1 MDSNSVG
8 LRYALESTIG
18 VLPGSPVWKPLE
30 PNSYEDFGADFK
42 SVARS
47 PITASR
53 QRRKGALTDVEAMG
67 GFEHDWVQDAMYD
80 LMPTFMFAAWRAKKN
95 FAPSS
100 VTGTNTYNVTG
111 NTGTGAV
118 QAGDLVFAEGFTNA
132 GNNGL
137 KTVTSATG
145 TTIVVSGLTNETP
158 PSTAKLTKV
167 GVQGGTGDITLTVSG
182 GVATF
187 GSTTFDFTTLGMI
200 PGEWFFV
207 GGDSAGTKFATA
219 ANNGWYR
226 AQTISA
232 NAIVCDRVPGSV
244 VTDNG
249 SGKTIRIFIGHV
261 IKNESDPANIVR
273 STVQLER
280 EFDGLDNE
288 YLLGGVANELKL
300 SLKATEKLITN
311 MKFMGLNTEEAA
323 AKSGTRPSLT
333 SEAPFTASNDV
344 SRMRLMEDDADTTL
358 ATYIEEVEITINNN
372 AYRKTAIGTLGAF
385 DVGVGD
391 FTVSG
396 SVKAYFD
403 SHAATNAIRNN
414 TDVSLDFAVVQA
426 NAGWLFD
433 LPLVV
438 LGDGRKDVQKDEAV
452 RLNLSAEAVAHA
464 TLNHTLLVQSFAY
477 LPDLAE

>member
-8 LRYALESTIG
+8 LRYALETTIG
-18 VLPGSPVWKPLE
+18 VLPGSPTWKPLE

-42 SVARS
+42 TVART
-47 PITASR
+47 PITSSR

-80 LMPTFMFAAWRAKKN
+80 LMPSFMFAAWRAKKN
-95 FAPSS
+95 FAPSAVS
-100 VTGTNTYNVTG
+100 GTNTYAVTG
-111 NTGTGAV
+111 NTGAGAIA
-118 QAGDLVFAEGFTNA
+118 AGDLFFVEGAVNA
-132 GNNGL
+132 ANNGL
-137 KTVTSATG
+137 KKATSATG
-145 TTIVVSGLTNETP
+145 TTVVVSGLVNETLP
-158 PSTAKLTKV
+158 ATAKLTKV
-167 GVQGGTGDITLTVSG
+167 GVEAGSADIT
-182 GVATF
+182 VASHTLGATI
-187 GSTTFDFTTLGMI
+187 GSTTFDFTTLNMI
-200 PGEWFFV
+200 PGEWFFL

-219 ANNGWYR
+219 ADNGWYR
-226 AQTISA
+226 VYSVAA
-232 NAIVCDRVPGSV
+232 NAIVCDRVPGTIVNDSG
-244 VTDNG
+244 T
-249 SGKTIRIFIGHV
+249 GKTIRIFVGHV

-273 STVQLER
+273 QTVQLER

-300 SLKATEKLITN
+300 SLKSTEKLMTN

-323 AKSGTRPSLT
+323 AKSGTRPDLT

-344 SRMRLMEDDADTTL
+344 SRMRLQEEDTDTTL
-358 ATYIEEVEITINNN
+358 ATYIEEIEITINNN

-403 SHAATNAIRNN
+403 SHTATDAIRNN

-452 RLNLSAEAVAHA
+452 RLNLSQEAVAHA
-464 TLNHTLLVQSFAY
+464 TLDHTLLVQSFAY